1 MTCLLEW
8 LKEDRSDAVVVASGP
23 CKTPTQL
30 MGLLYGVL
38 DGPDTIDQFQLLV
51 LRTTVNIM
59 TYLRLF

>member
-38 DGPDTIDQFQLLV
+38 DGPDAIDQF
-51 LRTTVNIM
+51 
-59 TYLRLF
+59 